1 MDLIPK
7 LVLYLSAIV
16 VLTACGAH
24 EFKPT
29 SDSQNISDIAV
40 GCDNGFNLEQDSLWE
55 LKIEQRGHEKFSGIV
70 ALKKDTDILT
80 LVLLDPTGLKLF
92 EENISNNGTVSLT
105 QNLSF
110 FEDHQL
116 PKYLGKVF
124 YRTFFKFPTADSC
137 SGNLYNLCW
146 EKCGSQFKKRAK
158 WGPFTLWN
166 VIYGGNSTG
175 AYGHNIEHH
184 SPWIGTTFYL
194 KLL

>member
-7 LVLYLSAIV
+7 LVIYLSTIV
-16 VLTACGAH
+16 VLTACGVP
-24 EFKPT
+24 ELKPI
-29 SDSQNISDIAV
+29 SDSQNTSDIAV
-40 GCDNGFNLEQDSLWE
+40 GYDSSFNLEQDSLWE
-55 LKIEQRGHEKFSGIV
+55 LKIEQRGHKKFSGII
-70 ALKKDTDILT
+70 ALKNGADMLT

-116 PKYLGKVF
+116 PQYLGKVL
-124 YRTFFKFPTADSC
+124 YRIFIKTPTADSC
-137 SGNLYNLCW
+137 SGNFYNLCW
-146 EKCGSQFKKRAK
+146 DEDGQLKKRAE
-158 WGPFTLWN
+158 WGPFMLWN
-166 VIYGGNSTG
+166 VIYRGDSSG